1 MSDKSHEEEIAKIN
15 NLIEEAAKPGE
26 SGASEAITFDLYSI
40 EVMAREIMRLREE
53 RKKARK
59 NINDILDNEG
69 LRLSDAAFETLADIA
84 SGNL

>member
-1 MSDKSHEEEIAKIN
+1 MSDKKHEEEIAKIN
-15 NLIEEAAKPGE
+15 DMIEDAA
-26 SGASEAITFDLYSI
+26 SGFGAAPNALAYDCNIKT
-40 EVMAREIMRLREE
+40 MAREIMRLQEE